1 METIKG
7 QAKTMSED
15 AFSIRPLQREDREWV
30 AHFFDEHW
38 GSTQMVTRGKLYYG
52 HLLPGFVAERA
63 KPLEP
68 EKQEELDD
76 DATEE
81 NPIVTM
87 EKIGLLTYNVEGKE
101 CEIISLDSIEKN
113 IGIGSALVAELLDA
127 AKESGIKRVWLIT
140 TNDNLAAMRFWQKRG
155 FEFVAIHKNAIEAAR
170 RLKPQIPITGIDGIS
185 IRDEIELEYKF

>member
-1 METIKG
+1 
-7 QAKTMSED
+7 MSED

-38 GSTQMVTRGKLYYG
+38 GSTQMVSRGKLYYG

-68 EKQEELDD
+68 EKQDEIDD

-87 EKIGLLTYNVEGKE
+87 EKIGLLTYNVEGKD
-101 CEIISLDSIEKN
+101 CEIISVDSLEKK
-113 IGIGSALVAELLDA
+113 IGIGSSLVKELLNA

-140 TNDNLAAMRFWQKRG
+140 TNDNLAALRFWQKRG
-155 FEFVAIHKNAIEAAR
+155 FELVAVHRNAIEQAR
-170 RLKPQIPITGIDGIS
+170 RLKPQIPIAGIDGIP
-185 IRDEIELEYKF
+185 IRDEIELEVKF